1 MILSYPE
8 PQKDFV
14 GLFYDHLPEQFRLA
28 TIDDFHEQGKKKT
41 GMIFLVR
48 WVEETRYS
56 VWDVD
61 ENLTG
66 EKIIPFIREKRV
78 FVLRDDQ

>member
-1 MILSYPE
+1 MILTYPE
-8 PQKDFV
+8 PLKDEI
-14 GLFYDHLPEQFRLA
+14 GTFYEGLPEEFKLA
-28 TIDDFHEQGKKKT
+28 TIDDFHEQGKKKI

-56 VWDVD
+56 VWEVD